1 MTESELQ
8 EQIAQYIR
16 MKYPTAMFHHDFG
29 SGVKLTMGQAV
40 RQKKLNGGLR
50 AWPDLLIAEP
60 APRCVDGSWN
70 HEYNGLFIEL
80 KREGTRLKKKNG
92 DWANQHI
99 REQAD
104 VLERLEFRGYRA
116 VFAVG
121 FDEAVK
127 VIDDYFQSVINY
139 EEV

>member
-1 MTESELQ
+1 MLEREVYTLV
-8 EQIAQYIR
+8 AQYLQVR
-16 MKYPTAMFHHDFG
+16 YPKVIYRFDLAADM
-29 SGVKLTMGQAV
+29 KLTPGQA
-40 RQKKLNGGLR
+40 RRHKELHPYRGY
-50 AWPDLLIAEP
+50 PDLFLAEP

-70 HEYNGLFIEL
+70 YEYNGLFIEL

-104 VLERLEFRGYRA
+104 VLERLGFRGYRA